1 MATEKL
7 VTVTERARLKAVQTR
22 EVEDD
27 GADLALWLEVQP
39 AGMEWSYDLFLDDKT
54 NIRPG
59 DVVQEEEGLTIVIPA
74 DSVDNIKGATLDL
87 SRNLLAPGW
96 TIDNP
101 NTPVASPAV
110 GTGID
115 PADLTGTVEERVT
128 QVLEMVINPSIASHG
143 GRADLDHVEGDTAFL
158 RLSGGCQGCGMASVT
173 LSQGIKVALT
183 QAVPEITDVQDVTDH
198 ASGSQPYFSGSKK

>member
-7 VTVTERARLKAVQTR
+7 ITVSERARLKAIQTR
-22 EVEDD
+22 DSEDD
-27 GADLALWLEVQP
+27 AGDLALWLEVQP
-39 AGMEWSYDLFLDDKT
+39 AGLEWSYDLFLDDKS
-54 NIRPG
+54 NVRPG
-59 DVVQEEEGLTIVIPA
+59 DVVHEEENLTIVIPA
-74 DSVDNIKGATLDL
+74 DSVENIRGATLDL
-87 SRNLLAPGW
+87 SRNLLQQGW

-115 PADLTGTVEERVT
+115 PADLTGSVEERVT

-143 GRADLDHVEGDTAFL
+143 GRADLDHVDGSTAYL
-158 RLSGGCQGCGMASVT
+158 KLSGGCQGCGMASVT
-173 LSQGIKVALT
+173 LSQGIRVALT
-183 QAVPEITDVQDVTDH
+183 QAIPEITEVEDVTDH